1 MPPSLGE
8 GESQSGL
15 ASEERL
21 VTAARVIGRLYSITP
36 LSALQSTRLA
46 IFQPRGFIDRSDG
59 AVLVFSPAKNEITR
73 SFYEFDRLP
82 CALFAADDLGCAA

>member
-46 IFQPRGFIDRSDG
+46 IFQPRIH
-59 AVLVFSPAKNEITR
+59 
-73 SFYEFDRLP
+73 
-82 CALFAADDLGCAA
+82 